1 MSCRYGRELEKT
13 EKSVPVIVGV
23 VFALINM
30 LWIGVL
36 LGLVAASFP
45 ALVVR

>member
-13 EKSVPVIVGV
+13 EKSVPFLVGV
-23 VFALINM
+23 VFALINL

-45 ALVVR
+45 TLVTR